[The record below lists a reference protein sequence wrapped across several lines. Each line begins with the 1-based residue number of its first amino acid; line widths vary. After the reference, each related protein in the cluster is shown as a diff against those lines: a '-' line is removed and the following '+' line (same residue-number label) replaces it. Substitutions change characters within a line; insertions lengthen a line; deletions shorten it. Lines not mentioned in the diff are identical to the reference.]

1 MLMFIH
7 GGIAWTNSFKI
18 CFVFSFFSETA
29 EICDKDTDC
38 FLQNDV
44 MRVVFAGDSIS
55 FSIAIE
61 RKKKDFEKKRGK
73 VKEKK
78 MMAII
83 VIVQSTHTYFFS
95 FSELFNSKGT
105 HTKGK
110 LHRHTTIGIYIKKVK
125 LR

>member
-1 MLMFIH
+1 MFIH

-83 VIVQSTHTYFFS
+83 VIVQSTHTYFFLS
-95 FSELFNSKGT
+95 RNYSTLKVHIQKANYIGT
-105 HTKGK
+105 Q
-110 LHRHTTIGIYIKKVK
+110 LLESI
-125 LR
+125 